1 MGKVSDLLIS
11 GSSSEELQAIV
22 DTARSQNTE
31 GYVKFL
37 EEQLKIR
44 DEALEKVKSNLSKME
59 AILNK
64 NNT

>member
-22 DTARSQNTE
+22 DTARAQNTE

-44 DEALEKVKSNLSKME
+44 DEALEKLKSNLSKME
-59 AILNK
+59 TILNK